1 MTDKSG
7 APTILPFIMR
17 RLSPDEGPP
26 LIPRLPRLSLAG
38 PHPWR
43 LAIPIHRD
51 QSLHFAN
58 RNPAKSTKTSHEEN
72 FNRYKNRPPGF
83 RICPDTIHESLP
95 TPRDTS
101 HGFSQA
107 KKKLIATRPHSKIAA
122 SISEQTRRHFLTAT
136 KQPLPVCLFFAPRC
150 RNYQG
155 EDWEIWM
162 AQPPV
167 VAEVGQDWSARGV

>member
-1 MTDKSG
+1 MTDKGDQSRRLRV
-7 APTILPFIMR
+7 LPFTLR

-26 LIPRLPRLSLAG
+26 FDPARRGGTPPG
-38 PHPWR
+38 P
-43 LAIPIHRD
+43 IPILRD
-51 QSLHFAN
+51 QSLQFAN
-58 RNPAKSTKTSHEEN
+58 RNPGNSMKTSHEKN

-107 KKKLIATRPHSKIAA
+107 KKKPIATTPHSKIAA
-122 SISEQTRRHFLTAT
+122 TISEQRRRHFLTAT
-136 KQPLPVCLFFAPRC
+136 KQPLPVCLFFAPHR
-150 RNYQG
+150 RNDQG

-167 VAEVGQDWSARGV
+167 VAEVGQGWSARGV